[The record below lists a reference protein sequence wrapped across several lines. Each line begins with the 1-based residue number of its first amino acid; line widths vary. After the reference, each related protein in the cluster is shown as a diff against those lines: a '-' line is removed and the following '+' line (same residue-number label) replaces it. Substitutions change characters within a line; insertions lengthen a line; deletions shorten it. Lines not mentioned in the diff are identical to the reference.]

1 MKTLAILKWSIRF
14 RTLRSIHVCYLLRKR
29 LSNGNTQCFSF
40 YGNAGNIIDHR
51 WRYTDSSGL
60 FKEKVWILEN
70 KTFELE
76 N

>member
-1 MKTLAILKWSIRF
+1 MTEY
-14 RTLRSIHVCYLLRKR
+14 CYR
-29 LSNGNTQCFSF
+29 LYWC
-40 YGNAGNIIDHR
+40 YHGNAGDIVDHR